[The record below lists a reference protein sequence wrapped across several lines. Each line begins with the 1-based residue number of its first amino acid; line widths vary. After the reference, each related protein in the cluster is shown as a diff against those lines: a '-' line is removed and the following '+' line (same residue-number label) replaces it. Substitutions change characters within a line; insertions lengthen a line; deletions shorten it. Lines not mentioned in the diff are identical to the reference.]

1 MNRLIRTVLITVLL
15 AASVHAGWGAS
26 GPVKPEVAIRN
37 AFPQLKVDSIFA
49 SEVPGLYEVISGQ
62 NVYYFVPEKE
72 YMVVGEIFTKEGR
85 NITQD
90 RKQSLMASKLK
101 DLPLGK
107 AVKIGSGKT
116 VVVEFTDP
124 DCPYCRRASEALR
137 NRTDITRYIFL
148 APMAHPNA
156 VPKVHHI
163 LNAEDKA
170 KAYEEMMGGAEAP
183 RPGSDY
189 PDAIKQLA
197 AEHMEW
203 AKKIGVSGTPTFFIN
218 GKAVVGADLARIDA
232 LVKEAE
238 ATRQAH

>member
-1 MNRLIRTVLITVLL
+1 MHKLAKIMLTGVLL
-15 AASVHAGWGAS
+15 AVAAQTSWGAA
-26 GPVKPEVAIRN
+26 GPVKPETAIKN

-62 NVYYFVPEKE
+62 NVFYFVPEKE
-72 YMVVGEIFTKEGR
+72 FMVVGEIFTKDGR
-85 NITQD
+85 NLTQD

-101 DLPLGK
+101 DLPMGK
-107 AVKIGSGKT
+107 AVKIGSGKN

-124 DCPYCRRASEALR
+124 DCPYCRRASEALK
-137 NRTDITRYIFL
+137 NRTDMTRYVFL

-189 PDAIKQLA
+189 PEAIKKLA
-197 AEHMEW
+197 IEHMDW
-203 AKKIGVSGTPTFFIN
+203 AKKVGVTGTPTFFIN
-218 GKAVVGADLARIDA
+218 GKAVVGADMARIDA
-232 LVKEAE
+232 LIKEAE
-238 ATRQAH
+238 AARQAN